1 MLKIPSATVRWFSQT
16 DTSIYRGFLPWF
28 SHDFP
33 WFFPMIFHVF
43 FCLMTRVL
51 LWSCWFQEIKA
62 IEHKAA
68 KSFNNM
74 FKAMGDKQVP
84 GLERAMVG
92 WWCGMDETGKK
103 LGWNWDETD
112 VDELLGSFYWLPSLG
127 DFEVTT
133 LCLRWPQQPTIQFT
147 PRCIANT
154 RNKNMNHSEIR
165 QIVAYPCSYP
175 DQPLLVMGSEAIL
188 CRWSPFVFCEST
200 RRRMARERRGAGS
213 SLVSME
219 TQY

>member
-33 WFFPMIFHVF
+33 WFFPWFSMFF
-43 FCLMTRVL
+43 FCLMTGYFCDLAGSRRSRRSSTRL
-51 LWSCWFQEIKA
+51 PRASTTCSKLWEISRCLA
-62 IEHKAA
+62 W
-68 KSFNNM
+68 N
-74 FKAMGDKQVP
+74 GPWWDDD
-84 GLERAMVG
+84 VG
-92 WWCGMDETGKK
+92 WMK
-103 LGWNWDETD
+103 LEWNWDETD